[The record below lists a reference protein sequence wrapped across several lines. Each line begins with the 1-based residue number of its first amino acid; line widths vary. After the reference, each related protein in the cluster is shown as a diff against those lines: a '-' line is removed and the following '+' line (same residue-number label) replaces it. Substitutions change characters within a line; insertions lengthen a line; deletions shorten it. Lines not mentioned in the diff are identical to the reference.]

1 MPAVRSASFF
11 SYPQKTRFLSIGRY
25 QDLMLLSVE
34 DLKKHLNI
42 DHDEDDA
49 YIEELISVAEDA
61 VETYIN
67 RPIVECVDAEGKV
80 KPAIRHACRLLVG
93 TWYAN
98 RESVVFSTPSEL
110 PDGVVALLL
119 PLRCFVTP
127 SNN

>member
-1 MPAVRSASFF
+1 MKLASFVF
-11 SYPQKTRFLSIGRY
+11 THKKRALKVKVDRCI
-25 QDLMLLSVE
+25 MLTIE

-42 DHDEDDA
+42 DHNEDDA
-49 YIEELISVAEDA
+49 YIADLISVAEDA

-67 RPIVECVDAEGKV
+67 RPIAEFVDSEGKI

-98 RESVVFSTPSEL
+98 RESVVFSAPSEL

-119 PLRCFVTP
+119 PLRRFV
-127 SNN
+127 SSEN

>member
-1 MPAVRSASFF
+1 MKLASFVF
-11 SYPQKTRFLSIGRY
+11 THKKRALKIKVDRSI
-25 QDLMLLSVE
+25 MLTIE

-42 DHDEDDA
+42 DHNEDDA
-49 YIEELISVAEDA
+49 YIADRISAAEDA

-67 RPIVECVDAEGKV
+67 RPIAEFVDSEGKI

-98 RESVVFSTPSEL
+98 RESVVFSAPSEL

-119 PLRCFVTP
+119 PLRRFV
-127 SNN
+127 SSEN

>member
-1 MPAVRSASFF
+1 
-11 SYPQKTRFLSIGRY
+11 
-25 QDLMLLSVE
+25 MLTVD

-49 YIEELISVAEDA
+49 YIEDLISVAKDA

-67 RPIVECVDAEGKV
+67 RPLAEMVGDDNKL

-119 PLRCFVTP
+119 PLRRFVSP
-127 SNN
+127 SEN

>member
-1 MPAVRSASFF
+1 MPAVKLASFVF
-11 SYPQKTRFLSIGRY
+11 THKKRALKIKVDRSI
-25 QDLMLLSVE
+25 MLTIE

-42 DHDEDDA
+42 DHNEDDA
-49 YIEELISVAEDA
+49 YIADLISVAEDA

-67 RPIVECVDAEGKV
+67 RPIAEFVDSEGKV

-98 RESVVFSTPSEL
+98 RESVVFSAPSEL

-119 PLRCFVTP
+119 PLRRFV
-127 SNN
+127 SSEN

>member
-1 MPAVRSASFF
+1 
-11 SYPQKTRFLSIGRY
+11 
-25 QDLMLLSVE
+25 MLTVE

-49 YIEELISVAEDA
+49 YIQELISVAEDA

-67 RPIVECVDAEGKV
+67 RPIADYVDDEGKIT

-98 RESVVFSTPSEL
+98 RESVVFSAPSEL

-119 PLRCFVTP
+119 PLRRFVSP
-127 SNN
+127 SEI

>member
-1 MPAVRSASFF
+1 
-11 SYPQKTRFLSIGRY
+11 
-25 QDLMLLSVE
+25 MLTID

-49 YIEELISVAEDA
+49 YIEDLISVAQDA

-67 RPIVECVDAEGKV
+67 RPLADMVDSEGKL
-80 KPAIRHACRLLVG
+80 KPAVRHACRLLVG

-119 PLRCFVTP
+119 PLRRFV
-127 SNN
+127 SQSDN

>member
-1 MPAVRSASFF
+1 
-11 SYPQKTRFLSIGRY
+11 
-25 QDLMLLSVE
+25 MLKVD

-49 YIEELISVAEDA
+49 YIEDLISVAEDA
-61 VETYIN
+61 VATYIN
-67 RPIVECVDAEGKV
+67 RPLAEMVGYDGKL

-119 PLRCFVTP
+119 PLRRFVSP
-127 SNN
+127 SEN

>member
-1 MPAVRSASFF
+1 
-11 SYPQKTRFLSIGRY
+11 
-25 QDLMLLSVE
+25 MLTVD

-49 YIEELISVAEDA
+49 YIEDLISVAEDA
-61 VETYIN
+61 VETYVN
-67 RPIVECVDAEGKV
+67 RPLNDMIGKDGQL

-119 PLRCFVTP
+119 PLRRFVSP
-127 SNN
+127 SEN

>member
-1 MPAVRSASFF
+1 MKLASFVF
-11 SYPQKTRFLSIGRY
+11 THKKRVLKIKVDRSI
-25 QDLMLLSVE
+25 MLTIE

-42 DHDEDDA
+42 DHNEDDA
-49 YIEELISVAEDA
+49 YIADLISVAEDA

-67 RPIVECVDAEGKV
+67 RPIAEFVDSEGKI

-98 RESVVFSTPSEL
+98 RESVVFSAPSEL

-119 PLRCFVTP
+119 PLRRFV
-127 SNN
+127 SSEN

>member
-1 MPAVRSASFF
+1 MKLASFVFTHKKRAF
-11 SYPQKTRFLSIGRY
+11 SLRVDIST
-25 QDLMLLSVE
+25 MLTVE

-49 YIEELISVAEDA
+49 YIAELISVAEDA

-67 RPIVECVDAEGKV
+67 RPISEFVDVEGKV

-93 TWYAN
+93 TYYAN
-98 RESVVFSTPSEL
+98 RESVVYSTPSEL

-119 PLRCFVTP
+119 PLRRFVSP
-127 SNN
+127 SDN

>member
-1 MPAVRSASFF
+1 MKLASFVF
-11 SYPQKTRFLSIGRY
+11 THKKRALKVKVDRCI
-25 QDLMLLSVE
+25 MLTIE

-49 YIEELISVAEDA
+49 YIQELISVAEDA

-67 RPIVECVDAEGKV
+67 RPISDYADAEGKIT

-119 PLRCFVTP
+119 PLRRFVSP
-127 SNN
+127 SNQ

>member
-1 MPAVRSASFF
+1 
-11 SYPQKTRFLSIGRY
+11 
-25 QDLMLLSVE
+25 MLTVD

-49 YIEELISVAEDA
+49 YIEDLISVAEDA

-67 RPIVECVDAEGKV
+67 RPLSDMVDAEGKL
-80 KPAIRHACRLLVG
+80 KPAIRHACRLLIG

-119 PLRCFVTP
+119 PLRRFV
-127 SNN
+127 SSSEN

>member
-1 MPAVRSASFF
+1 
-11 SYPQKTRFLSIGRY
+11 
-25 QDLMLLSVE
+25 MLTID

-42 DHDEDDA
+42 DHNEDDA

-67 RPIVECVDAEGKV
+67 KPLTDFVDSDGKV

-98 RESVVFSTPSEL
+98 RESVVYSTPSEL
-110 PDGVVALLL
+110 PDGVVALLM
-119 PLRCFVTP
+119 PLRRFVTP
-127 SNN
+127 NN